1 MKKIAVLLL
10 AGLLLTGCGNKEYFK
25 QIYLEDMEAFMNDGK
40 EGFVLVVTENNES
53 FQDYVK
59 GVAESEKVEIAMY
72 NVYESKE
79 GAADE
84 RPVLPY
90 DEIERFSEL
99 YYLEGSEAKDSLAVK
114 DYEDKKLTEEI
125 THFVNLH
132 K

>member
-10 AGLLLTGCGNKEYFK
+10 IGLMLTGCGNKEYFK
-25 QIYLEDMEAFMNDGK
+25 QIYLEDMEAYMDEGK

-59 GVAESEKVEIAMY
+59 DAAEREKVEITMY
-72 NVYESKE
+72 NVYQSKE
-79 GAADE
+79 GEEDE

-90 DEIERFSEL
+90 DEIEQFSEL
-99 YYLEGSEAKDSLAVK
+99 YYLEGNEAKDSLAVK
-114 DYEDKKLTEEI
+114 DYEDTKLAEEI

>member
-1 MKKIAVLLL
+1 MKKMAVLLL
-10 AGLLLTGCGNKEYFK
+10 IGLTLTGCGNKDYFK
-25 QIYLEDMEAFMNDGK
+25 QIYLEDMEAYIDEGQK
-40 EGFVLVVTENNES
+40 GFVLVVTENNES

-59 GVAESEKVEIAMY
+59 DVAESEKVEIAMY
-72 NVYESKE
+72 NVYESEE
-79 GAADE
+79 GAEDE

-90 DEIERFSEL
+90 DEIDRFSEL

>member
-10 AGLLLTGCGNKEYFK
+10 IGLTLTGCGNKEYFK
-25 QIYLEDMEAFMNDGK
+25 QIYLDDMEAFMDEGK

-59 GVAESEKVEIAMY
+59 DVAEKEKVEIAMY
-72 NVYESKE
+72 NVYESEE

-84 RPVLPY
+84 RPMLPY

-99 YYLEGSEAKDSLAVK
+99 YYLEGNEAKDSLAVK